1 VSVYKLDIKPSFP
14 QSSERES
21 SLLEGSGYPIT
32 DFGYDKNIEWH
43 FNKQTLFNLFFSFI
57 ILSLISIAGCGRKG
71 DPIPIIPPQE
81 KAAEKSSGK
90 IKANGSVPAVNK
102 IESDGTKGAQPAPPT
117 GLTAV
122 YIESSI
128 VIAWDEVMGQGVKIY
143 NIYRSSGGDYALI
156 GKTGIPAF
164 TDKNVERGRKYYY
177 KVSTVA
183 GSEGR
188 LSKEIEVLTKPRE

>member
-1 VSVYKLDIKPSFP
+1 MELKRIFNL
-14 QSSERES
+14 S
-21 SLLEGSGYPIT
+21 SLL
-32 DFGYDKNIEWH
+32 
-43 FNKQTLFNLFFSFI
+43 FSF
-57 ILSLISIAGCGRKG
+57 LFLMLIFIAGCGRKG

-90 IKANGSVPAVNK
+90 IKANDTGSVPAVIK
-102 IESDGTKGAQPAPPT
+102 IESDGAKGAQPAPPT

-122 YIESSI
+122 YTESSI
-128 VIAWDEVMGQGVKIY
+128 VITWDEVTGQGVKIY
-143 NIYRSSGGDYALI
+143 NLYRSSGGEYALI

-164 TDKNVERGRKYYY
+164 TDKNVERDKKYYY

>member
-1 VSVYKLDIKPSFP
+1 MKRKKIFNF
-14 QSSERES
+14 S
-21 SLLEGSGYPIT
+21 SLIVS
-32 DFGYDKNIEWH
+32 F
-43 FNKQTLFNLFFSFI
+43 LFLMFI
-57 ILSLISIAGCGRKG
+57 FIAGCGRKG

-90 IKANGSVPAVNK
+90 IKANDTGSVPAVNK
-102 IESDGTKGAQPAPPT
+102 IESDAQPPPT

-122 YIESSI
+122 YTESSI
-128 VIAWDEVMGQGVKIY
+128 VITWNEVTGEGVKIY
-143 NIYRSSGGDYALI
+143 NIYRSTGGEYALI

-164 TDKNVERGRKYYY
+164 TDKNIERGRKYYY

-188 LSKEIEVLTKPRE
+188 LSKEIEVTTKPRE

>member
-1 VSVYKLDIKPSFP
+1 MELKRILNL
-14 QSSERES
+14 S
-21 SLLEGSGYPIT
+21 SLL
-32 DFGYDKNIEWH
+32 
-43 FNKQTLFNLFFSFI
+43 FSFI
-57 ILSLISIAGCGRKG
+57 FLTLIFIAGCGRKG

-81 KAAEKSSGK
+81 KAAEKSSG
-90 IKANGSVPAVNK
+90 SVPAVNK
-102 IESDGTKGAQPAPPT
+102 IESDAQPPPT

-122 YIESSI
+122 YTESSI
-128 VIAWDEVMGQGVKIY
+128 VITWNEVAGQGVKIY

-164 TDKNVERGRKYYY
+164 TDKNIERNRKYYY

>member
-1 VSVYKLDIKPSFP
+1 MELKRIFNL
-14 QSSERES
+14 S
-21 SLLEGSGYPIT
+21 SLL
-32 DFGYDKNIEWH
+32 
-43 FNKQTLFNLFFSFI
+43 FSFI
-57 ILSLISIAGCGRKG
+57 FLTLIFIAGCGRKG
-71 DPIPIIPPQE
+71 DPIAIIPPQE
-81 KAAEKSSGK
+81 KAAEKSSG
-90 IKANGSVPAVNK
+90 SVPAVNK
-102 IESDGTKGAQPAPPT
+102 IESDGAKGSQPLPPT

-128 VIAWDEVMGQGVKIY
+128 VITWDEVTGQGVKVY
-143 NIYRSSGGDYALI
+143 NIYRSSGGEYVLI

-164 TDKNVERGRKYYY
+164 TDKEIERGRKYYY